1 MRGVSPSITV
11 CRGIDPVAAKPLVRI
26 RTKDSRAVWVAA
38 AAIGVGVL
46 GLLVRERLQ
55 ARRLERAV
63 HRRLRLGPQGIV
75 AGAEPLWLPAS
86 STHAVLVLH
95 GFGDTPQSVRELAE
109 SLHASGYTVD
119 VPLLPGHGRTLVE
132 FGGARAEHWVAFVRE
147 RVAQLRAHYPHV
159 SLVGLSMG
167 AALCSIVAAERE
179 DLDALVLLAPYLS
192 VPERVQRMAPLL
204 RIYDQV
210 APFRLSAAPI
220 PSIQDPIARAR
231 GLGFG
236 VVSGRLLREL
246 STITRLAQAA
256 LPRVDIPTLYLAS
269 RHDSRVPTGDAARNW
284 RLVTAPIRAL
294 RWLDSSGHI
303 MTVDYQ
309 KHTVFEEV
317 EDWVARFSGVPA

>member
-1 MRGVSPSITV
+1 MTP
-11 CRGIDPVAAKPLVRI
+11 CRGIDRVAPKPPVRI
-26 RTKDSRAVWVAA
+26 RTERSRAVWLAA

-86 STHAVLVLH
+86 ATHAVLVLH

-147 RVAQLRAHYPHV
+147 RVARLRAHYPHV

-167 AALCSIVAAERE
+167 AALCSIVAAERD

-192 VPERVQRMAPLL
+192 VPEPVQRMAPLL
-204 RIYDQV
+204 RISDQV

-220 PSIQDPIARAR
+220 PSIRDPIARAR

-246 STITRLAQAA
+246 GEVTRLAQAA
-256 LPRVDIPTLYLAS
+256 LPTVDIPTLYLAS
-269 RHDSRVPTGDAARNW
+269 RNDSRVPTDDAERNW
-284 RLVTAPIRAL
+284 SLVTVPIRAL
-294 RWLDSSGHI
+294 RWLDGSGHI
-303 MTVDYQ
+303 VTVDYE

-317 EDWVARFSGVPA
+317 EDWVGRFSGVPV